1 MTYDKNVD
9 ATKDAMLLISYQ
21 LQTSTQNADAVSPTI
36 IDFRLFSMNELIA
49 ARDKRLTDAGGR
61 WFGNYETP
69 GVISKAGRAKLAKKV
84 DLDTTVYG
92 RKESEGRDFN
102 EDTNFG
108 KLKRI
113 PHPDLQAF
121 LRKCINIGVGQEDS
135 PIDEE
140 DEHGIPEPK
149 PTE

>member
-1 MTYDKNVD
+1 
-9 ATKDAMLLISYQ
+9 MLLISYQ
-21 LQTSTQNADAVSPTI
+21 LQTSSQNNDAVSPTI
-36 IDFRLFSMNELIA
+36 IDFRLLSMIELIA

-69 GVISKAGRAKLAKKV
+69 GVISKVGRAKQAKGLA
-84 DLDTTVYG
+84 LNTSIYG

-113 PHPDLQAF
+113 PYPALQTFIKECQAAS
-121 LRKCINIGVGQEDS
+121 LGVTVEQVKKLPEAEDDTKIIIQG
-135 PIDEE
+135 PAE
-140 DEHGIPEPK
+140 
-149 PTE
+149 